1 MRIPSSLLTT
11 TAFVGAGIAAVLTA
25 WTGAMVIE
33 NKSEAEVR
41 SVLLTAGMTWA
52 DVRASGLQV
61 RLHGTAPNE
70 AARFRALNLAGTVI
84 ESRRVRDRLDVAPV
98 RAIEPPK
105 FSVEMLRNTDGISLI
120 GLLPAAVGTDPI
132 APPPNSDAVLRDEI
146 LGFSGNLPVS
156 DMLETAAFPAPETW
170 AAALEFGTEALK
182 LLPRSKVSV
191 SADSVDI
198 TAISDSDAQK
208 RRLETELA
216 KIRPQGLKVS
226 IEISAPRPVLT
237 PFTLRFIK
245 DAEGARFDACS
256 ADTDAARDRILE
268 LGKVAGVEGAIMCT
282 IGLGVPTPSWAD
294 AVEAGITA
302 VTDLGGGSITFSDAD
317 VTLLADPGTP
327 QATFDRV
334 VGELQAELPAVFSLK
349 STLPPKPDGAL
360 AGPADFTAQLSE
372 KGKVQLRGRLTDELL
387 KTSVDA
393 FAKAR
398 FGADNVYTAT
408 RFDDALPEGW
418 PVRVLAGLEALSI
431 LHHGNLTVRAD
442 TVEVSGITGRQDG
455 RARVAQ
461 VLSDKLG
468 QGQSFKIDVRYDEAF
483 DPFAALPTP
492 EECAKDL
499 NAVVSRQKITFAPGS
514 AEITADAN
522 ATMDALAKILLECP
536 AMKMEIAGHTDA
548 QGSTGG
554 NLSLSQA
561 RAEAVLLALQGRRV
575 PVAGMVAKGYGEGVP
590 IADNGT
596 EEGREANRRIE
607 FNLQAP
613 ADSPE
618 VATAPGGAQTADAGA
633 TGDQPASTPTAETAA
648 APEAA
653 PDFSKDLSP
662 SVAPKEA
669 KLKPRS
675 RPDRN

>member
-41 SVLLTAGMTWA
+41 SVLLTAGMTWT

-84 ESRRVRDRLDVAPV
+84 ESSRVRDRLDVAPV
-98 RAIEPPK
+98 RAIEPPT

-120 GLLPAAVGTDPI
+120 GLLPAAVGTDPN

-146 LGFSGNLPVS
+146 LGFAGNLPVS

-170 AAALEFGTEALK
+170 AAALDFGTEALK

-334 VGELQAELPAVFSLK
+334 VGELQADLPAVFSLK

-468 QGQSFKIDVRYDEAF
+468 QGQSFKINVRYDEAF

-618 VATAPGGAQTADAGA
+618 VATAPDGAQTADAGA
-633 TGDQPASTPTAETAA
+633 TGNQPAAEAA
-648 APEAA
+648 AASEAA

-669 KLKPRS
+669 KLKPRP

>member
-41 SVLLTAGMTWA
+41 SVLLTAGMTWT

-84 ESRRVRDRLDVAPV
+84 ESSRVRDRLDVAPV
-98 RAIEPPK
+98 RAIEPPT

-120 GLLPAAVGTDPI
+120 GLLPAAVGTDPS

-146 LGFSGNLPVS
+146 LGFAGNLPVS

-170 AAALEFGTEALK
+170 AAALDFGTEALK

-468 QGQSFKIDVRYDEAF
+468 QGQSFKINVRYDEAF

-613 ADSPE
+613 VDSPE
-618 VATAPGGAQTADAGA
+618 VATAPDGEQTADAGA
-633 TGDQPASTPTAETAA
+633 TGDQPAATPTAETAA
-648 APEAA
+648 ASEAA

-669 KLKPRS
+669 KLKPRP

>member
-1 MRIPSSLLTT
+1 
-11 TAFVGAGIAAVLTA
+11 
-25 WTGAMVIE
+25 
-33 NKSEAEVR
+33 
-41 SVLLTAGMTWA
+41 
-52 DVRASGLQV
+52 
-61 RLHGTAPNE
+61 
-70 AARFRALNLAGTVI
+70 
-84 ESRRVRDRLDVAPV
+84 
-98 RAIEPPK
+98 
-105 FSVEMLRNTDGISLI
+105 
-120 GLLPAAVGTDPI
+120 
-132 APPPNSDAVLRDEI
+132 
-146 LGFSGNLPVS
+146 
-156 DMLETAAFPAPETW
+156 
-170 AAALEFGTEALK
+170 
-182 LLPRSKVSV
+182 
-191 SADSVDI
+191 
-198 TAISDSDAQK
+198 
-208 RRLETELA
+208 
-216 KIRPQGLKVS
+216 
-226 IEISAPRPVLT
+226 
-237 PFTLRFIK
+237 
-245 DAEGARFDACS
+245 
-256 ADTDAARDRILE
+256 
-268 LGKVAGVEGAIMCT
+268 
-282 IGLGVPTPSWAD
+282 
-294 AVEAGITA
+294 
-302 VTDLGGGSITFSDAD
+302 
-317 VTLLADPGTP
+317 
-327 QATFDRV
+327 
-334 VGELQAELPAVFSLK
+334 
-349 STLPPKPDGAL
+349 
-360 AGPADFTAQLSE
+360 
-372 KGKVQLRGRLTDELL
+372 
-387 KTSVDA
+387 
-393 FAKAR
+393 
-398 FGADNVYTAT
+398 
-408 RFDDALPEGW
+408 
-418 PVRVLAGLEALSI
+418 
-431 LHHGNLTVRAD
+431 
-442 TVEVSGITGRQDG
+442 VEVSGITGRQDG

>member
-41 SVLLTAGMTWA
+41 SVLLTAGMTWT

-84 ESRRVRDRLDVAPV
+84 ESSRVRDRLDVAPV
-98 RAIEPPK
+98 RAIEPPT

-120 GLLPAAVGTDPI
+120 GLLPAAVGTDPN

-146 LGFSGNLPVS
+146 LGFAGNLPVS

-170 AAALEFGTEALK
+170 AAALDFGTEALK

-191 SADSVDI
+191 SADFVDI

-334 VGELQAELPAVFSLK
+334 VGELQADLPAVFSLK

-618 VATAPGGAQTADAGA
+618 VATAPDGAQTADAGA
-633 TGDQPASTPTAETAA
+633 TGNQPAAEAA
-648 APEAA
+648 AASEAA

-669 KLKPRS
+669 KLKPRP